1 MESALRASGR
11 FKRQDQS
18 VSALLNEG
26 VGAFFGLAHGW
37 SPSWIE
43 ATDLNENVTRSSL
56 GSVALNIA
64 DLAEHAID
72 AVPDRVALISGDEQ
86 LTYAQLEEKANRLAH
101 YLIDQGVKK
110 DDKVGL
116 YCRNRIEIVIAMLG
130 IVKAGA
136 ILVNV
141 NFRYVEG
148 ELKYLFENSDMVAL
162 VHERRYADR
171 VANVL
176 PETPNVKTILAVED
190 GSDDDFQRYGGVEF
204 YSALEQ
210 GSPDRDFGERSADD
224 IYLLY
229 TGGTTGF
236 PKGVMWRH
244 EDIYRVLFGG
254 TDFATG
260 EFVKDE
266 YDLAKAAAENPPMI
280 RYPIPPMIHG
290 ATQSATWMSLFSGQ
304 TMVLAPEFDADE
316 VWQTIEKH
324 KVNLLF
330 FTGDAMARP
339 LLDALTKLH
348 DGGHEPDLSSLFLL
362 ASTAALFSTSIK
374 EKFLEL
380 LPNRVITD
388 SIGSSETGFGG
399 TSIVAK
405 GQSHTGGP
413 RVTIDHRTV
422 VLDEDGNEVKPGS
435 GVRGMIAK
443 KGNIPVGYYKDEK
456 KTAETFKTFNGVRYA
471 IPGDYAEVD
480 EDGSVTMLGRGSQS
494 INSGGEKI
502 YPEEVEAALKGHPDV
517 FDALGGRCARRALR
531 QLRRRRRA
539 PPPRHQPVAGR
550 TRHVRAPGDR
560 GIQSAAQGLVGRRD
574 PPDTGRQARLP
585 VGQGH
590 HRGAAR
596 RRRARQPCGNRN
608 LMRTEL
614 CDRFGID
621 YPIFVFT
628 PSEKVAAAVSKAGG
642 LGVLGCVRFN
652 EADDLE
658 NVLCWMDENTD
669 GKPYGVDIVMPAKVP
684 QEGSAVDIDKLIP
697 QSHRDFVTKTLA
709 DLGVPPL
716 PDDEERNEGVLGWLH
731 SVARSHVE
739 VALQASDQADRQ
751 RARLAARRTSST
763 RRTRPAC
770 RWPRWRAAP
779 STRSATSRTAS
790 TSWWRRA
797 TRPAA
802 TPVRSVR
809 WCCGRKS
816 LTRLAVRRP
825 CWRRAASAPAGR
837 WPPRW
842 RSARKA
848 SGWARR
854 SSRPPNTTS
863 ATASRAACRRFR
875 RRCCGPTPAT
885 RCAAGST
892 PASPR
897 AC

>member
-1 MESALRASGR
+1 M
-11 FKRQDQS
+11 
-18 VSALLNEG
+18 
-26 VGAFFGLAHGW
+26 
-37 SPSWIE
+37 
-43 ATDLNENVTRSSL
+43 
-56 GSVALNIA
+56 ALNIA

-72 AVPDRVALISGDEQ
+72 AVPDRVALICGDEQ
-86 LTYAQLEEKANRLAH
+86 ITYAQLEEKANRLAR
-101 YLIDQGVKK
+101 YLIDHGVKK

-141 NFRYVEG
+141 NYRYVEG

-176 PETPNVKTILAVED
+176 PETPNVKTVLVVED
-190 GSDDDFQRYGGVEF
+190 GSDDDFGRYGGVEF
-204 YSALEQ
+204 YAAIAQ
-210 GSPDRDFGERSADD
+210 GSPERDFGERSADD

-266 YDLAKAAAENPPMI
+266 YDLAKAATENPPMI

-304 TMVLAPEFDADE
+304 TTVLAPEFDADE
-316 VWQTIEKH
+316 VWRTIEKY

-348 DGGHEPDLSSLFLL
+348 DAGHEPDLSSLFLL

-399 TSIVAK
+399 TNIVVK

-435 GVRGMIAK
+435 GVRGLIAK

-456 KTAETFKTFNGVRYA
+456 KSAETFKTFNGIRYA
-471 IPGDYAEVD
+471 IPGDFAEVE

-517 FDALGGRCARRALR
+517 FDALVVGVPDERYGNCVAAVVHRREGTNPTLAELDTFVR
-531 QLRRRRRA
+531 SEIA
-539 PPPRHQPVAGR
+539 GYKVPRKIWWV
-550 TRHVRAPGDR
+550 D
-560 GIQSAAQGLVGRRD
+560 GIQRTPAGKPDYRWAKDQTEERPADDVHANHVG
-574 PPDTGRQARLP
+574 
-585 VGQGH
+585 
-590 HRGAAR
+590 
-596 RRRARQPCGNRN
+596 
-608 LMRTEL
+608 
-614 CDRFGID
+614 
-621 YPIFVFT
+621 T
-628 PSEKVAAAVSKAGG
+628 PS
-642 LGVLGCVRFN
+642 
-652 EADDLE
+652 
-658 NVLCWMDENTD
+658 
-669 GKPYGVDIVMPAKVP
+669 
-684 QEGSAVDIDKLIP
+684 
-697 QSHRDFVTKTLA
+697 
-709 DLGVPPL
+709 
-716 PDDEERNEGVLGWLH
+716 
-731 SVARSHVE
+731 
-739 VALQASDQADRQ
+739 
-751 RARLAARRTSST
+751 
-763 RRTRPAC
+763 
-770 RWPRWRAAP
+770 
-779 STRSATSRTAS
+779 
-790 TSWWRRA
+790 
-797 TRPAA
+797 
-802 TPVRSVR
+802 
-809 WCCGRKS
+809 
-816 LTRLAVRRP
+816 
-825 CWRRAASAPAGR
+825 
-837 WPPRW
+837 
-842 RSARKA
+842 
-848 SGWARR
+848 
-854 SSRPPNTTS
+854 
-863 ATASRAACRRFR
+863 
-875 RRCCGPTPAT
+875 
-885 RCAAGST
+885 
-892 PASPR
+892 
-897 AC
+897 

>member
-1 MESALRASGR
+1 
-11 FKRQDQS
+11 
-18 VSALLNEG
+18 
-26 VGAFFGLAHGW
+26 
-37 SPSWIE
+37 
-43 ATDLNENVTRSSL
+43 
-56 GSVALNIA
+56 VALNIA

-101 YLIDQGVKK
+101 YLRDRGVKK

-136 ILVNV
+136 ILVNI
-141 NFRYVEG
+141 NYRYVEG

-176 PETPNVKTILAVED
+176 PETPNVTTVLSIED
-190 GSDDDFQRYGGVEF
+190 GSDDDYQRYGGVEF
-204 YSALEQ
+204 YAALEQ
-210 GSPDRDFGERSADD
+210 GSPERDFGERSADD

-266 YDLAKAAAENPPMI
+266 YDLAKAAAENPPMV
-280 RYPIPPMIHG
+280 RLPIPPMIHG
-290 ATQSATWMSLFSGQ
+290 ATQSATWMSIFSGQ
-304 TMVLAPEFDADE
+304 TTVLAPEFDADE
-316 VWQTIEKH
+316 VWQTIAKH

-348 DGGHEPDLSSLFLL
+348 DAGDEPDLSSLFLL

-471 IPGDYAEVD
+471 IPGDFAEVD
-480 EDGSVTMLGRGSQS
+480 ADGSVTMLGRGSQS

-517 FDALGGRCARRALR
+517 FDAL
-531 QLRRRRRA
+531 
-539 PPPRHQPVAGR
+539 V
-550 TRHVRAPGDR
+550 
-560 GIQSAAQGLVGRRD
+560 VGV
-574 PPDTGRQARLP
+574 PDERY
-585 VGQGH
+585 
-590 HRGAAR
+590 
-596 RRRARQPCGNRN
+596 GN
-608 LMRTEL
+608 
-614 CDRFGID
+614 C
-621 YPIFVFT
+621 
-628 PSEKVAAAVSKAGG
+628 VAAVIHRRPGTDTTLAELDTFVRQEIAGYKVPRKVWWVDEIHRTPAG
-642 LGVLGCVRFN
+642 KPDYRWAKDTT
-652 EADDLE
+652 EERPADDAHA
-658 NVLCWMDENTD
+658 NHVS
-669 GKPYGVDIVMPAKVP
+669 
-684 QEGSAVDIDKLIP
+684 SA
-697 QSHRDFVTKTLA
+697 S
-709 DLGVPPL
+709 
-716 PDDEERNEGVLGWLH
+716 
-731 SVARSHVE
+731 
-739 VALQASDQADRQ
+739 
-751 RARLAARRTSST
+751 
-763 RRTRPAC
+763 
-770 RWPRWRAAP
+770 
-779 STRSATSRTAS
+779 
-790 TSWWRRA
+790 
-797 TRPAA
+797 
-802 TPVRSVR
+802 
-809 WCCGRKS
+809 
-816 LTRLAVRRP
+816 
-825 CWRRAASAPAGR
+825 
-837 WPPRW
+837 
-842 RSARKA
+842 
-848 SGWARR
+848 
-854 SSRPPNTTS
+854 
-863 ATASRAACRRFR
+863 
-875 RRCCGPTPAT
+875 
-885 RCAAGST
+885 
-892 PASPR
+892 
-897 AC
+897 